1 ITRDIHVVASELSV
15 RLAACSQCDKTSP
28 RSPIL
33 VEFELIHASLKVL
46 SAKPVVDTSSPRTCG
61 HLNTRSKKMQA
72 QEERVA
78 AIEHEN
84 RALLGRMAHIAGTGG
99 RLDHRN
105 SYVARSL
112 NGEQRGREL
121 ERLARENQALLMRLQ
136 KSKPSYSAQQW
147 EQQWLRSQQITSN
160 ISRFPRGGGGGG
172 GGGCGGGGCGQ
183 VRRRRRFSHPVP

>member
-1 ITRDIHVVASELSV
+1 MHRSHPSMLPSSS
-15 RLAACSQCDKTSP
+15 RLLQKRWDETNYGEH
-28 RSPIL
+28 RR
-33 VEFELIHASLKVL
+33 KVL

-172 GGGCGGGGCGQ
+172 GGGGCAQ
-183 VRRRRRFSHPVP
+183 SLAQAPR